1 MEILANLQLIL
12 FFIPIVSFS
21 LLGLFILLKPV
32 VVVNRRWFLAV
43 VVPLLLANPLAL
55 IESSLENNYRLATDW
70 QFWLVI
76 VVDAAL
82 LVGSILIFRGYLV
95 FGLEKSAI
103 MKMLADRL
111 QEKKIATKLRVGDK
125 DGKWRVS
132 SDALILTVDLH
143 DKYEDIWITESMSEV
158 LIRAESKR
166 SLKMVHDVM
175 PTIKQ
180 IKRPYHLKQHM
191 MGILYIV
198 LAVVLGVFGWI
209 FFFEPRLIISA

>member
-12 FFIPIVSFS
+12 FFIPIVSFCV
-21 LLGLFILLKPV
+21 LGLFILLKPV
-32 VVVNRRWFLAV
+32 LVVNRRWFLAV
-43 VVPLLLANPLAL
+43 VVPLLFANPLAL
-55 IESSLENNYRLATDW
+55 IESSLDNNYRLATDW
-70 QFWLVI
+70 QFWLVLL
-76 VVDAAL
+76 VDIAL

-111 QEKKIATKLRVGDK
+111 QEKKITTRLRVGDK

-132 SDALILTVDLH
+132 PDALILTVELN
-143 DKYEDIWITESMSEV
+143 DKDEDIWVTESMGEV
-158 LIRAESKR
+158 HIRAESKR
-166 SLKMVHDVM
+166 SLKMVHDAM

-180 IKRPYHLKQHM
+180 LKKPYRFKQHM
-191 MGILYIV
+191 MGVLYIV

-209 FFFEPRLIISA
+209 FFFEPRLVISS